1 MDFTSICRTCFGKNE
16 LSPIFTNKV
25 DSIDVDTLFAAT
37 GVKMEINDGLP
48 QNMCK
53 YCVKCLRSNLD
64 FRKKC
69 KDAEKVLLAIKRDN
83 EYKIEVEII
92 VDNDDKKPK
101 TLHITNDKSELVN
114 ENNQNILQNINNK
127 LPNIDVFKEV
137 EIKIENFESDNEDD
151 IPLILLTDN
160 SIAQNSQKNIEA
172 TDKKD
177 ISTELESVLYDYND
191 KSSRITCKL
200 CQKNL
205 SRRSFAM
212 HMARHHPGAD
222 NTRIKCE
229 LCKDYILRDNLNRH
243 LTSIHGTDNFK
254 CRYCKKEFNSKELLV
269 KHVTNCNV
277 KKRRRTCESSRELTE
292 CDVCHKKMQKAS
304 LRMHKA
310 VKHAGLGPV
319 CEHCGKRFGNKLR
332 LHEHYRAKHGY
343 EKFKCNYCD
352 FQSAGVMAM
361 RNHERRHRGEKPFVC
376 ETCGAKFHAAYLLAQ
391 HRQSHR
397 TEKQFKCE
405 QCPASFKANNSL
417 HMHRRACH
425 SSARVACA
433 VCARAYSCR
442 HYAVKHMRAVHRY
455 KGPVPQL
462 NQT

>member
-1 MDFTSICRTCFGKNE
+1 MDFANICRTCLCKNN
-16 LSPIFTNKV
+16 LSPIFTNKI
-25 DSIDVDTLFAAT
+25 DPIDVHTLFAAT
-37 GVKMEINDGLP
+37 GVKVVINDGLP

-53 YCVKCLRSNLD
+53 YCLKCLQNILD

-69 KDAEKVLLAIKRDN
+69 KNAETELLAIKREN
-83 EYKIEVEII
+83 KYKIQVEITTGESNKI
-92 VDNDDKKPK
+92 PK
-101 TLHITNDKSELVN
+101 ALHTTNDNIELAN
-114 ENNQNILQNINNK
+114 NKNQNKLKNK
-127 LPNIDVFKEV
+127 LPNIDIFKEA
-137 EIKIENFESDNEDD
+137 EIKIENIESGDD
-151 IPLILLTDN
+151 DDKPLILLTDT
-160 SIAQNSQKNIEA
+160 SITQKSQQDIKV

-177 ISTELESVLYDYND
+177 LVGKEENILYDYND
-191 KSSRITCKL
+191 NSSRITCKL

-205 SRRSFAM
+205 SRRSFTM

-229 LCKDYILRDNLNRH
+229 LCNDYILKDNLNRH
-243 LTSIHGTDNFK
+243 LTSIHGTDSFK
-254 CRYCKKEFNSKELLV
+254 CR
-269 KHVTNCNV
+269 
-277 KKRRRTCESSRELTE
+277 SRELTE

-343 EKFKCNYCD
+343 EKFKCNYCE

-417 HMHRRACH
+417 HTHRRACH
-425 SSARVACA
+425 SSARVSCA

-462 NQT
+462 SQT